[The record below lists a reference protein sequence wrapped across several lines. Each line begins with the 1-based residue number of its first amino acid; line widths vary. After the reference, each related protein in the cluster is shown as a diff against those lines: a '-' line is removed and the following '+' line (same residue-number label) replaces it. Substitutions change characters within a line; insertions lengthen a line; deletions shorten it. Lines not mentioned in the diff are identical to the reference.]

1 MTSELVEPVDFRSKK
16 MPTRDGYGMASSLA
30 GAARIESLW
39 DGIETGA
46 RRAALQVVMDRV
58 GFWLVWKLEGGF
70 DGLRRLGYSD
80 ATIYRKIKGFRESF
94 GAHPD
99 DYSFPGVSVDVGEY
113 ARAIRS
119 DDVRV
124 PLVIKNAVNGPAR
137 LRGHT
142 G

>member
-1 MTSELVEPVDFRSKK
+1 MTSELVDSVDYRSQK
-16 MPTRDGYGMASSLA
+16 MPTRDGYGEASSMARAA
-30 GAARIESLW
+30 GIEAVW

-58 GFWLVWKLEGGF
+58 GFWLVWRLEGGF

-99 DYSFPGVSVDVGEY
+99 DYSFPGVSVDVGDY
-113 ARAIRS
+113 VRAVRS
-119 DDVRV
+119 GDVRV
-124 PLVIKNAVNGPAR
+124 PLVIKNAVDGPAR
-137 LRGHT
+137 LRKT
-142 G
+142 S